1 VEKSNILNIRLLN
14 YFFFE
19 AEIMVAEAYF
29 NILTYILLALMFVAF
44 SLAFIYLVY
53 CEGGS
58 AKTQKKTEK
67 SKK

>member
-1 VEKSNILNIRLLN
+1 
-14 YFFFE
+14 
-19 AEIMVAEAYF
+19 MVAEAYF

-58 AKTQKKTEK
+58 TKTQKKTEK